1 MGAGRPQTE
10 GQLERALEVGDLDVL
25 GLRSSSVWLGQ
36 QLGKQERRLEQ
47 DFTAR
52 PGRAGLWKPSQGP
65 VAPSGAG
72 SYGGLHQGSKRTGFP
87 H

>member
-10 GQLERALEVGDLDVL
+10 GRLKRALEVGDLDVL

-36 QLGKQERRLEQ
+36 QLGKRERRLEQ
-47 DFTAR
+47 DSTAR
-52 PGRAGLWKPSQGP
+52 PGRAGLRKPSRGP
-65 VAPSGAG
+65 VALSGAG
-72 SYGGLHQGSKRTGFP
+72 SYGGLRQGSKRTRFP